1 MKRFFAGLLGLLVL
15 VGCGPP
21 SEYTDA
27 VTQAD
32 IAALAVS
39 IEKLG
44 PEVDPLEARR
54 AAEIAYSYTRELAIR
69 YEIEDSPL
77 VHNTKV
83 NMGVKPR
90 GLCWHWAEDLEK
102 RLDAEGFETLAIERA
117 IANAFNDWLIDH
129 STAIIVAT
137 GDGFEEGIVL
147 DPWRYGG
154 HLFWDETVDD
164 TRYEWI
170 GREEVFAIKRAKLG
184 PDGLIPR

>member
-1 MKRFFAGLLGLLVL
+1 MKRFLAGLGLFLL
-15 VGCGPP
+15 AACGAP
-21 SEYTDA
+21 SEYTDP
-27 VTQAD
+27 VTEAD
-32 IAALAVS
+32 ISALAGS

-54 AAEIAYSYTRELAIR
+54 AAEIAYSYTRELAVR

-102 RLDAEGFETLAIERA
+102 RLDAEGFETLAMERA

-129 STAIIVAT
+129 STAIIVAR
-137 GDGFEEGIVL
+137 GDRFEEGIVL

-164 TRYEWI
+164 TRYNWVA
-170 GREEVFAIKRAKLG
+170 REEVFARKRARLG
-184 PDGLIPR
+184 PDGLLPQ